1 MTLTHD
7 EHEHARSSTAAALT
21 GLAVALVWL
30 AIVAGISFLWAR
42 GWHL

>member
-1 MTLTHD
+1 MTVTHD
-7 EHEHARSSTAAALT
+7 ENEHARSSTAAAFT

-30 AIVAGISFLWAR
+30 AFVAGLSFLWAR